1 MRRQSRW
8 GPIGPANTPIEGAR
22 ADASAKN
29 DNRADHGSSVDRFF
43 NSLLTVKLRG
53 RTTASDKHRG
63 RTLSPSARG
72 ANQTTH
78 HGPLQRLLGVSNLL
92 CLYLEHHATLP
103 GRP

>member
-43 NSLLTVKLRG
+43 NSLLTVKLSG
-53 RTTASDKHRG
+53 RPKECPARRT
-63 RTLSPSARG
+63 RTLSSARSERK
-72 ANQTTH
+72 QPRY
-78 HGPLQRLLGVSNLL
+78 HGPLQRLLGGDFALRRNNSQ
-92 CLYLEHHATLP
+92 ATK
-103 GRP
+103 G